1 MGMVRSTHGTTFE
14 ISPILWRYR
23 QTPLWRVLTSSLAGD
38 GLPRRREDEAV
49 VDLHPDTLILA
60 STDFMYQTSGPGRQG
75 LPERINLTSAH
86 LPGTRN
92 PGLCG
97 LAKVAAERIVWERRR

>member
-1 MGMVRSTHGTTFE
+1 MGQLSKSLLFCGDTVR
-14 ISPILWRYR
+14 
-23 QTPLWRVLTSSLAGD
+23 TPLWRVLTSSLAGD